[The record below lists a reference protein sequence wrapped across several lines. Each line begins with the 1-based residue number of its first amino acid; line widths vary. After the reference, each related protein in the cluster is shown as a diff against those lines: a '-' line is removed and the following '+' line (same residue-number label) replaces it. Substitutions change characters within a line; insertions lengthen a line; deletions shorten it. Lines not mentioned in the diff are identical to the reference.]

1 MLSQGNFSDIFEY
14 IGKEA
19 ADALFIA
26 LADHLP
32 PGGRIA
38 YWNLLVPRAPP
49 SYLQKTRL
57 VFLKKLSAELHAKD
71 RVFYYSSFN
80 VFEKK

>member
-1 MLSQGNFSDIFEY
+1 MQGNFSDMFEY
-14 IGKEA
+14 SSKEA
-19 ADALFIA
+19 ADALFEA
-26 LADHLP
+26 LANHFA

-49 SYLQKTRL
+49 SRLKTKLVRL
-57 VFLKKLSAELHAKD
+57 KELSEKLHAKD
-71 RVFYYSSFN
+71 RVFFYSSFN